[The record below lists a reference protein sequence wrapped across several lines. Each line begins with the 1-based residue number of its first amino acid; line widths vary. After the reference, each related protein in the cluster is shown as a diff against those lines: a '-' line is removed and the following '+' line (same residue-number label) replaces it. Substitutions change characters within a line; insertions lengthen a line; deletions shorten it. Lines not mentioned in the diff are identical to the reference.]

1 MFLPNIYAT
10 FYHRKTSIINKIY
23 GKFAFTIESI
33 PFAFLNVNDVL
44 RVEILGKFFRHL
56 QKYHILRLSI
66 DVEQIKQTV
75 SPKNN

>member
-1 MFLPNIYAT
+1 MQHSITEKHLLSTRFMASLHSLLNQ
-10 FYHRKTSIINKIY
+10 YHLLH
-23 GKFAFTIESI
+23 
-33 PFAFLNVNDVL
+33 LNVNDVL